1 MTAVRGDIE
10 LRPLGTGDIPAL
22 ARLLAAAE
30 AVDRTGEHYNE
41 DDLAEELA
49 NPELELGKDIV
60 GAFDADALVGYFLV
74 YPRPV
79 TDTCQRVHLEG
90 SVLPER
96 RGQGIGTRLVRAMVA
111 RADEVHRERH
121 PELEARFTLAGPSS
135 NHAQAELLAGFGI
148 VPERWSFTMRTQFT
162 L

>member
-74 YPRPV
+74 YPRADAAPQ
-79 TDTCQRVHLEG
+79 QR
-90 SVLPER
+90 
-96 RGQGIGTRLVRAMVA
+96 AC
-111 RADEVHRERH
+111 
-121 PELEARFTLAGPSS
+121 RFTLDTRPALCR
-135 NHAQAELLAGFGI
+135 N
-148 VPERWSFTMRTQFT
+148 V
-162 L
+162 